1 MKEKNKFLMIGL
13 GKSGLAMIEYLDALG
28 KKVLAYDNNK
38 DLKIQIEDYKNVEF
52 YIGKNPSGEENIDQ
66 VIISPGV
73 PTDLPFVK
81 KFIKRGIE
89 VIGEVEFAYRHSK
102 GNFVGVTGTNGK
114 TTTTT
119 LLGEFFKKSGLDT
132 KVVGNIGNP
141 VIEAVREASE
151 NTWYVSELSSFQL
164 EMIKE
169 FRCHIAGFLNLTPD
183 HLNRHGSLQIYG
195 EMKSNIFRNQTKSDY
210 AVLNYEDNYVCHLGE
225 KLVSKVLFFS
235 TKREVPCGIYLKD
248 GYIYENITGSTNQ
261 LFDRKSVLLA
271 GNHNMENVLMA
282 MCMAHCANISFDCM
296 KSVLSSFEGVEHR
309 LEFVEMIDGVRY
321 INDSKG
327 TNPDASVKA
336 VEAFEKNIILIAGG
350 MDKKVPFDKFVETFT
365 GKYLGKVK
373 ILILLGETKYLIKNC
388 AQEHGFNSIELVNNM
403 EEAVTIAHQKA
414 TDGDIVLLSPACA
427 SWDMYDSYEIR
438 GEDFKN
444 RVRAL
449 R

>member
-81 KFIKRGIE
+81 KFIERGIE

-261 LFDRKSVLLA
+261 LFDRKSVSLA

-444 RVRAL
+444 RVRGL

>member
-1 MKEKNKFLMIGL
+1 
-13 GKSGLAMIEYLDALG
+13 
-28 KKVLAYDNNK
+28 
-38 DLKIQIEDYKNVEF
+38 
-52 YIGKNPSGEENIDQ
+52 
-66 VIISPGV
+66 
-73 PTDLPFVK
+73 
-81 KFIKRGIE
+81 
-89 VIGEVEFAYRHSK
+89 
-102 GNFVGVTGTNGK
+102 
-114 TTTTT
+114 
-119 LLGEFFKKSGLDT
+119 
-132 KVVGNIGNP
+132 
-141 VIEAVREASE
+141 
-151 NTWYVSELSSFQL
+151 
-164 EMIKE
+164 MIKE

-444 RVRAL
+444 RVRGL